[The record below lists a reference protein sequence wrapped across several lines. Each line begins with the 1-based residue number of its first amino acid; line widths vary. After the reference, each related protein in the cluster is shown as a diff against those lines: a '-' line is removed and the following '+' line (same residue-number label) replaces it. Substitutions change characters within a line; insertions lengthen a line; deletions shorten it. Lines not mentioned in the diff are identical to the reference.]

1 MSNNLLHTA
10 QDALCIKSVNL
21 RSSNLS
27 IRNGLDVEDID
38 KDHAT
43 PQSFGWVKRVREFE
57 EDKNGDGIKIW
68 QYKFNYEVGVRLVPD
83 NEEKQSFEED
93 NYEALI
99 HVMAEF
105 QAVYD
110 SKEKMIEE
118 HLEAFSEN
126 NVGFNVWPYWR
137 ELVQSYCCRIA
148 FHPPIEIPLYKSL
161 IRKPEDKQL
170 SNEE

>member
-1 MSNNLLHTA
+1 MSDKSLHEA

-21 RSSNLS
+21 RSSSLS
-27 IRNGLDVEDID
+27 VRGGLDIEEID
-38 KDHAT
+38 RELAS
-43 PQSFGWVKRVREFE
+43 PQSFGWVKKVREFE
-57 EDKNGDGIKIW
+57 KQDNGDSVKSW
-68 QYKFNYEVGVRLVPD
+68 QYKFNYEVGIRLVPD
-83 NEEKQSFEED
+83 NEEQESFEED
-93 NYEALI
+93 DYEALI

-110 SKEKMIEE
+110 SKVKMNEE

-148 FHPPIEIPLYKSL
+148 FYPPIEIPLYKSL
-161 IRKPEDKQL
+161 KRKPKD
-170 SNEE
+170 